1 MHYKFIYSVKGDLD
15 AFLICVAVD
24 IFDKLT
30 NFLSRLVDTFVFSFI
45 SGQESFKPFI

>member
-1 MHYKFIYSVKGDLD
+1 M
-15 AFLICVAVD
+15 LIFVAID

-30 NFLSRLVDTFVFSFI
+30 HFLSGLVDTFVFSFI